1 MKILFVAAEC
11 APFAKVG
18 GLADVIGSL
27 PKALAKLG
35 HEVKIVIPKY
45 KKIDHQRYQLQLI
58 SDTKITIPW
67 PTPAL
72 QNEAFIL
79 QGVLPHSPVEIYF
92 IGNEH
97 NFGRDEIY
105 QVQGQ
110 DYPDNAERFAFF
122 CQAALA
128 LCKYLNWRPD
138 IIHCHD
144 WQTGLLPAYI
154 KIYPNEEYIWN
165 RVKTVFTIHNL
176 AYQGI
181 FPPERLNGLAMPDWT
196 YTPKYIEFYHNINLM
211 KAGLVFADTL
221 TTVSEQYSRE
231 IQTAEY
237 GCGLEGVLIE
247 RKNDL
252 FGIINGIDYEEWNPQ
267 TDPELAASFS
277 RADLSGKQ
285 KNKRMLLK
293 ENKLPIPRKKDI
305 PVIGLISRLTDQK
318 GFDIIA
324 EIAQE
329 LLQLDVQLVILGT
342 GEPKYHALFTELHKQ
357 APKKIAVNLKFDARL
372 AKLIYAGSDMF
383 LMPSK
388 FEPCG
393 LGQMISLAYGTIP
406 IVRKTGGLADTIDDY
421 NPATESGTGFVF
433 EEYTGKALLTT
444 IQRALAVYQNKTAWK
459 KLIENAMRADFSWD
473 ASAKKYITLYQR

>member
-45 KKIDHQRYQLQLI
+45 KKIDNQMYHLEQI
-58 SDTKITIPW
+58 SESEITIPW
-67 PTPAL
+67 QTPAL
-72 QNEAFIL
+72 EKNAFIL
-79 QGVLPHSPVEIYF
+79 QGLLPNSPVEIYF
-92 IGNEH
+92 IWNAH

-105 QVQGQ
+105 QVNGQ

-122 CQAALA
+122 CQAALV
-128 LCKYLNWRPD
+128 LCKELQWSPD
-138 IIHCHD
+138 VIHCHD
-144 WQTGLLPAYI
+144 WQTGLLPAYLN
-154 KIYPNEEYIWN
+154 IYPDDEHIC
-165 RVKTVFTIHNL
+165 RQVKTVFTIHNL

-181 FPPERLNGLAMPDWT
+181 FKKEQLAGLALPDWI
-196 YTPKYIEFYHNINLM
+196 YSPKYLEFYGNINLM
-211 KAGLVFADTL
+211 KSGLVFSDIL

-231 IQTAEY
+231 IQTPDF
-237 GCGLEGVLIE
+237 GCGLDGVLIE
-247 RKNDL
+247 RKKDV
-252 FGIINGIDYEEWNPQ
+252 FGIINGIDYKEWYPQ
-267 TDPELAASFS
+267 NDPILAASFS
-277 RADLSGKQ
+277 PGDLTGKLI
-285 KNKRMLLK
+285 NKKAVLK
-293 ENKLPIPRKKDI
+293 EVGLPLPRKDT

-324 EIAQE
+324 DIASD
-329 LLQLDVQLVILGT
+329 LMDLDMQLIILGT
-342 GEPKYHALFTELHKQ
+342 GEPKYHELFNRLQ
-357 APKKIAVNLKFDARL
+357 IDASKKISVNLKFDARL

-406 IVRKTGGLADTIDDY
+406 IVRKTGGLADTI
-421 NPATESGTGFVF
+421 TEFDPKTGVGNGFVF
-433 EEYTGKALLTT
+433 EEYTGKALLETML
-444 IQRALAVYQNKTAWK
+444 RAIAAYKNKGRWK
-459 KLIENAMRADFSWD
+459 KLVDNGFQSNFSWT
-473 ASAKKYITLYQR
+473 ASAKKYEELYQK